1 MADNFDLSLKFG
13 EAEFTASGPSELV
26 LEAFE
31 EFKALMEKAPAAAQA
46 KVDEAS
52 VSATLGARPPFAIFM
67 KRDWPNHAAKA
78 AAIYTW
84 AKRHDGKNRLR
95 PSEMSTYWK
104 RFDKKPGNPTM
115 ACQNAEQK
123 GWLESLGGGNYAVTG
138 HGENMV
144 DETATPSS

>member
-1 MADNFDLSLKFG
+1 VADNFELSLRFG
-13 EAEFTASGPSELV
+13 EAQFSASGPSDLV

-31 EFKALMEKAPAAAQA
+31 EFKTLMDKAPAAAQVGGRNDA
-46 KVDEAS
+46 GPVD
-52 VSATLGARPPFAIFM
+52 LGPKPPFAIFM

-78 AAIYTW
+78 TAIFTW
-84 AKRHDGKNRLR
+84 AKRYDGKDRLR

-115 ACQNAEQK
+115 ACQGAEQK
-123 GWLESLGGGNYAVTG
+123 GWLESLGNGNYAVTG

-144 DETATPSS
+144 DEMPAPSS